1 MSSDADTILY
11 LLNVATLLY
20 KTFGLFIIVVSTIGN
35 ICNCFVF
42 LCIRSLN
49 KHPNAL
55 FVIGSSIGSLLYIN
69 IGLFSPIISVFSQ
82 FNPINRW
89 LFWCKISA
97 WLYYSAGC
105 FSFICI
111 CFSALDQF
119 LLTLP
124 RIKWQRLITRIRA
137 QLMILFTAIIWLI
150 IFLPLLI
157 FANHIQTSATTFT
170 CTISVPIISVYSTY
184 WIIIGYYFLP
194 IILILILFCLTRYN
208 LKQFLRR
215 RRNLESAMVRV
226 MLIQMSVILISG
238 IPTSICIIYSL
249 ATKYSTKTYLRSV
262 YESVIFLAFVLFTF
276 FTNGISFWVY
286 LFASKVFRKHIKDSI
301 SKLKLFKNR
310 LTIFSTSSTTRINVL
325 H

>member
-1 MSSDADTILY
+1 MSSDANTIVY
-11 LLNVATLLY
+11 LLNIGTLLY
-20 KTFGLFIIVVSTIGN
+20 KTFGLFIIILSTIGN

-49 KHPNAL
+49 KHPNGL
-55 FVIGSSIGSLLYIN
+55 FVIGLSIGSLLYIN
-69 IGLFSPIISVFSQ
+69 IGLFSPIISVLSE
-82 FNPINRW
+82 FNPLNR
-89 LFWCKISA
+89 
-97 WLYYSAGC
+97 C
-105 FSFICI
+105 FMCI
-111 CFSALDQF
+111 CFSAFDQF

-150 IFLPLLI
+150 IFLPLSI
-157 FANHIQTSATTFT
+157 FSNHIQTSPTTFT
-170 CTISVPIISVYSTY
+170 CTISIPIISVYASY
-184 WIIIGYYFLP
+184 WVIIGYYFLP
-194 IILILILFCLTRYN
+194 IILILILFCLTWYN

-215 RRNLESAMVRV
+215 RRKLESAMTRM

-238 IPTSICIIYSL
+238 IPASICTIYSL

-262 YESVIFLAFVLFTF
+262 YESVIFLAFILFTF

-286 LFASKVFRKHIKDSI
+286 LFASKTFRKHIKDFI

-310 LTIFSTSSTTRINVL
+310 LIPFSTSTTRMNIPQ
-325 H
+325 

>member
-1 MSSDADTILY
+1 MSSDANTIVY
-11 LLNVATLLY
+11 LLNIGTLLY
-20 KTFGLFIIVVSTIGN
+20 KTFGLFIIILSTIGN

-49 KHPNAL
+49 KHPNGL

-69 IGLFSPIISVFSQ
+69 IGLFSPIISVLSE
-82 FNPINRW
+82 FNPLNRW
-89 LFWCKISA
+89 LFWCKIST

-105 FSFICI
+105 FSFMCI
-111 CFSALDQF
+111 CFSAFDQF

-150 IFLPLLI
+150 IFLPLSI
-157 FANHIQTSATTFT
+157 FSNHIQTSPTTFT
-170 CTISVPIISVYSTY
+170 CTISIPIISVYASY
-184 WIIIGYYFLP
+184 WVIIGYYFLP
-194 IILILILFCLTRYN
+194 IILILILFCLTWYN

-215 RRNLESAMVRV
+215 RRKLESAMTRM

-238 IPTSICIIYSL
+238 IPASICTIYSL

-262 YESVIFLAFVLFTF
+262 YESVIFLAFILFTF

-286 LFASKVFRKHIKDSI
+286 LFASKTFRKHIKDFI

-310 LTIFSTSSTTRINVL
+310 LIPFSTSTTRMNIPQ
-325 H
+325 